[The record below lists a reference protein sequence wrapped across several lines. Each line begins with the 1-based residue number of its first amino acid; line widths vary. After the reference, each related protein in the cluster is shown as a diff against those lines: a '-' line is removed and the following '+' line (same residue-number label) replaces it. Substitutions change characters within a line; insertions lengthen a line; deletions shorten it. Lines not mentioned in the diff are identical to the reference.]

1 MKPIYLSLVGFV
13 LLVSTP
19 TCVTVQESPV
29 TGQLRAYGY
38 TWEEEVN
45 LGKEYDSEIIA
56 EFGLYDDPQITDS
69 VNEVA
74 ERVLLESHMRR
85 EGTDPIF
92 KNTPFTFRV
101 LSSPVVNAFALP
113 GGYIYVTRGLLTH
126 LNNEAQLAVV
136 LGHEIGHVAARHG
149 SQNALESTVGII
161 ALIGGALIG
170 EELLGVPGED
180 ILNIAMPV
188 AQLLFLRYSRDD
200 ERESDKLGVEYSA
213 MAGYKAQEGSEFFRA
228 LKRMS
233 KEEGD
238 FLPGFLSSHP
248 DPGDREKAVI
258 RMANEWEDK
267 GVEQTEIGK
276 DTFLAMIDN
285 MILGENPREGFVE
298 GNTFYHPDLAFKFP
312 IPNSWEVL
320 NEPSQ
325 VVIYE
330 KNEKAYM
337 IMQLAE
343 EKTPQQA
350 VEKFAKTDGM
360 STLSTNDLNVNGFSG
375 YQMETEATDEEG
387 TKYRYQVA
395 ALKYKNNVYRF
406 VGLSQTTEFEN
417 YRNSFRS
424 IVRGFSRLTDSR
436 ILDIE
441 PNRIRLVTLDRDT
454 RFSDLLPKKLPKG
467 ITAMDMAILNQV
479 NLNTVLPEGSI
490 VKLIN

>member
-13 LLVSTP
+13 LLVSSP

-29 TGQLRAYGY
+29 TGQRRAYGY
-38 TWEEEVN
+38 TWEEEVK
-45 LGKEYDSEIIA
+45 LGKEYDAEIIA
-56 EFGLYDDPQITDS
+56 EFGLYDDPEVTAY
-69 VNEVA
+69 VNQVA
-74 ERVLLESHMRR
+74 QKVLLESHMRR
-85 EGTDPIF
+85 EGTDPKF

-149 SQNALESTVGII
+149 SQNAFESTLGTI
-161 ALIGGALIG
+161 ALIGGAILG

-180 ILNIAMPV
+180 ILNLAIPA

-213 MAGYKAQEGSEFFRA
+213 LAGYKAQEGSEFFRS

-233 KEEGD
+233 QQEGD
-238 FLPGFLSSHP
+238 VLPGFLSSHP

-258 RMANEWEDK
+258 RMANEWETK
-267 GVEQTEIGK
+267 GVQQTLIGK
-276 DTFLAMIDN
+276 DSYLTTIENMMI
-285 MILGENPREGFVE
+285 GENPREGFVE

-312 IPNSWEVL
+312 IPGEWKVL

-337 IMQLAE
+337 VMQLAE
-343 EKTPQQA
+343 EKTPQEA
-350 VEKFAKTDGM
+350 VEKFARTDGM
-360 STLSTNDLNVNGFSG
+360 STLSTSDLTINGLVG
-375 YQMETEATDEEG
+375 YQMETEAADEEG

-395 ALKYKNNVYRF
+395 ALEYGDNVYRF
-406 VGLSQTTEFEN
+406 VGLSQTDAFEN
-417 YRNSFRS
+417 YRASFRS

-436 ILDIE
+436 ILAIQ

-454 RFSDLLPKKLPKG
+454 RFADLLPKTLPKG
-467 ITAMDMAILNQV
+467 LNAEAMAILNQV
-479 NLNTVLPEGSI
+479 NLNTVVAKGTT
-490 VKLIN
+490 VKLLK